1 VNLTIDSVIEL
12 IQPSAT
18 PHYIFFE
25 GSSKI
30 DLKHLVD
37 FQISQGH
44 GLLGVVDK
52 EDNRAFV
59 IFGPALSRALSTG
72 GNVYENISE
81 QWGINWI
88 TDEKFLQLNSGRKSR
103 IRRFNRFI
111 KREGKKINSPLQLVI
126 FLQKIGK
133 LVLRKVLRNG

>member
-1 VNLTIDSVIEL
+1 
-12 IQPSAT
+12 
-18 PHYIFFE
+18 
-25 GSSKI
+25 
-30 DLKHLVD
+30 LVD

-72 GNVYENISE
+72 ENVYENISE